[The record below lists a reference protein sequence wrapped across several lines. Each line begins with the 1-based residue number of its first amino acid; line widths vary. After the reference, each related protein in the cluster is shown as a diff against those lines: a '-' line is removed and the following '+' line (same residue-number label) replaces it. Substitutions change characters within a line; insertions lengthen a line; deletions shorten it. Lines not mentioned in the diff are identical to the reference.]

1 MHIWNKKSKKALYQI
16 CNAMPRVR
24 LWLYS
29 GANMDTIVIKY
40 PLYFCRCWIEA
51 DCIFR
56 KTVTITHFTKIV
68 NVVSIEGNLTHWLG
82 QNYIVIVYNVGN
94 LFYLYWLSIRAN
106 WILWNYLNL
115 WGTITI
121 FVDSWFVFFLHI
133 PFLHSPWIIRWLI
146 MV

>member
-16 CNAMPRVR
+16 CNSMPRVR
-24 LWLYS
+24 LWLYG
-29 GANMDTIVIKY
+29 GANMVTIVIKY
-40 PLYFCRCWIEA
+40 PLYSCRCWIEA

-121 FVDSWFVFFLHI
+121 FVDSWLVFFFYI
-133 PFLHSPWIIRWLI
+133 FVGI
-146 MV
+146 